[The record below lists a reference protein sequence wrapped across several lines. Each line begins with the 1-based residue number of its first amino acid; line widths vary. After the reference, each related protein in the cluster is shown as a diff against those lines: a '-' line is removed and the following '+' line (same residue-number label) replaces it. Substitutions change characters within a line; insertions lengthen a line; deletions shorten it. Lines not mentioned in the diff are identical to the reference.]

1 MDSKVTIAQLKET
14 FRNFSA
20 ERNWNKLNS
29 PKDLSM
35 DIVSEAAELMD
46 LFLYTPEQE
55 LAQKVQAHRQ
65 EIENE
70 VADIAFALLNFC
82 STLDI
87 DLSNAIEHKLR
98 LTAEKHPPIKP
109 L

>member
-1 MDSKVTIAQLKET
+1 MTDSEVTIEQLKLV
-14 FRNFSA
+14 FKKFCK
-20 ERNWNKLNS
+20 ERGWDRLNN

-46 LFLYTPEQE
+46 LFLYVDKHE
-55 LAQKVQAHRQ
+55 LPKKLTDERKA
-65 EIENE
+65 IENE

-87 DLSNAIEHKLR
+87 DLSKAIEHKLV
-98 LTAEKHPPIKP
+98 LTAQKHPPK
-109 L
+109 